1 MNISNSSF
9 VEDQER
15 TFYLYLKGLRKIYDL
30 LSKEECK
37 FEDFKQI
44 FADIE
49 EYQNKLDKEYLDEIN
64 IRVNNIVLESIFIR
78 QKNFF
83 VNIQNQNF
91 FFLTEEDRKEELE
104 LISQTKN
111 EYVTY
116 NSKIISHSSI
126 YNNSNYNVK
135 RPLNSN
141 LKFMKKFL
149 QFEQYLLWFQD
160 YLVLYESTIN
170 VLLRKIKYI

>member
-15 TFYLYLKGLRKIYDL
+15 TFYLYLKGLRKIYGL

-44 FADIE
+44 FEDIE

-64 IRVNNIVLESIFIR
+64 IRVNNIVLESVFIR

-83 VNIQNQNF
+83 VN
-91 FFLTEEDRKEELE
+91 
-104 LISQTKN
+104 
-111 EYVTY
+111 
-116 NSKIISHSSI
+116 
-126 YNNSNYNVK
+126 
-135 RPLNSN
+135 
-141 LKFMKKFL
+141 M
-149 QFEQYLLWFQD
+149 QYIF
-160 YLVLYESTIN
+160 
-170 VLLRKIKYI
+170 